1 MAAQPLAGKIALV
14 TGSSR
19 GIGAAIAARLVD
31 DGASVVVNYVNNAA
45 AAEKVVTALNA
56 KRSGA
61 AVAVQADVS
70 SVSQARALFEKSV
83 AAFGRIDIL
92 VLNAGVMG
100 MKPLADFDEEYYD
113 THFNTNVKGP
123 LFLVKTAAPTLESG
137 ARVIFFSSSLAHM
150 SVVPPAV
157 LVYTA
162 AKGAVEQITRVLA
175 KDLGPRG
182 ITVNC
187 VAPGPI
193 DTDLFRNGKTE
204 QQIAFFTNLHPQK
217 RLGEPEEVAHVVAF
231 LASPDASWVSG
242 QTLMVNGVSA
252 LSLFER
258 LSKTC

>member
-1 MAAQPLAGKIALV
+1 MAARPLAGKIALV

-70 SVSQARALFEKSV
+70 NVAQARALFEQSV

-100 MKPLADFDEEYYD
+100 TKPLADFDEEYYD

-137 ARVIFFSSSLAHM
+137 ARVIFFSSTVTHL
-150 SVVPPAV
+150 SVIPPAM

-175 KDLGPRG
+175 KDLGARG

-193 DTDLFRNGKTE
+193 DTDMFRMFRNGE
-204 QQIAFFTNLHPQK
+204 NEEQIAFLINLHPQK
-217 RLGEPEEVAHVVAF
+217 RLGQPEEVARVVAF
-231 LASPDASWVSG
+231 LASPDASWVNG
-242 QTLMVNGVSA
+242 QTLMVNGGYCV
-252 LSLFER
+252 
-258 LSKTC
+258 